1 MHASE
6 QMVDGIL
13 QRLDNKVPPT
23 PEALFAC
30 LMKSFFLSL
39 RGETIM
45 ASGYLDKART
55 IKPAA

>member
-23 PEALFAC
+23 TEALFAC

-55 IKPAA
+55 IK